1 MMDASQKKKRMKNAK
16 MVENLR
22 RARQNLSYQGE
33 LLLKWA
39 AEAGMAV
46 EYVEC
51 RALVIAGAGS
61 WAKALTA
68 CACTRLSTCHY

>member
-1 MMDASQKKKRMKNAK
+1 MVDASQKKKRVKNAK
-16 MVENLR
+16 LVENLR
-22 RARQNLSYQGE
+22 RARQNLSYQGEGE

-51 RALVIAGAGS
+51 RAS
-61 WAKALTA
+61 
-68 CACTRLSTCHY
+68 